1 VAGVT
6 PDVQRG
12 ERTEGVGEVVGRGQQ
27 AGRAR
32 RVGGGKEMVQADIK
46 KSRRGNKKAETVEIV
61 GVANGR
67 SHYGRKEAL
76 WVKERLWGL
85 FRRRRALW

>member
-1 VAGVT
+1 MFREGNG
-6 PDVQRG
+6 PREWEW
-12 ERTEGVGEVVGRGQQ
+12 ERLGRGQQ

-67 SHYGRKEAL
+67 SHVTGEKRHYG
-76 WVKERLWGL
+76 
-85 FRRRRALW
+85 

>member
-12 ERTEGVGEVVGRGQQ
+12 DRTEGVGEVVGRGQQ
-27 AGRAR
+27 ARRAR
-32 RVGGGKEMVQADIK
+32 RVGGGGKEMVQADIK
-46 KSRRGNKKAETVEIV
+46 KSRRGNKRAETVEIV

-67 SHYGRKEAL
+67 SHVTGEKRHYG
-76 WVKERLWGL
+76 
-85 FRRRRALW
+85 